1 MLPLF
6 HTKVATHIILMCSC
20 VSLSLFIYTS
30 GIADL
35 ENRETRLLKTV
46 LVVNLDVKDNHEE
59 AAVGGKLALDLCQR
73 VSVVISLI
81 SS

>member
-1 MLPLF
+1 MIL
-6 HTKVATHIILMCSC
+6 VVEAT
-20 VSLSLFIYTS
+20 LSLLLLTFTS

-81 SS
+81 FS

>member
-1 MLPLF
+1 MVL
-6 HTKVATHIILMCSC
+6 VVEATL
-20 VSLSLFIYTS
+20 SLSLLIHAS

-35 ENRETRLLKTV
+35 ENREMRLLKTV

-73 VSVVISLI
+73 VSVVISSI
-81 SS
+81 S

>member
-1 MLPLF
+1 VIL
-6 HTKVATHIILMCSC
+6 VVEATL
-20 VSLSLFIYTS
+20 SLSLLIYTS

-73 VSVVISLI
+73 VSVVISSI
-81 SS
+81 SSWI

>member
-1 MLPLF
+1 MIL
-6 HTKVATHIILMCSC
+6 VVEATL
-20 VSLSLFIYTS
+20 SLSLLIYTS

-73 VSVVISLI
+73 VSVVISSI